1 LLLDFSVSFLGT
13 DSRALITD
21 PAYGASLVSISRDNK
36 FSVDKKVVITGEKAT
51 CWSVYSSR
59 FNTVFIIDGGSP
71 TVTLVDPFSGDIRG
85 TIPLNGPSGGLDT
98 AADREYLYVLR
109 GGAFVSVIDNRGLN
123 NGKTPRET
131 QTLDLSALGSRQGF
145 MGMAVYPS

>member
-1 LLLDFSVSFLGT
+1 M
-13 DSRALITD
+13 
-21 PAYGASLVSISRDNK
+21 
-36 FSVDKKVVITGEKAT
+36 VITGEKAT

-59 FNTVFIIDGGSP
+59 FNTVFIIDAGSP

-85 TIPLNGPSGGLDT
+85 TIPLSGPSGGLDT

-123 NGKTPRET
+123 NGKTPREI